1 MDKPGMQAAPA
12 AAATGGEDDGT
23 LPRGPPSAPRRGSAG
38 QSAATVVGG
47 GRLRGLTPQ
56 VVDGAGTVAVDRFA
70 GEGRG
75 PRRGPRRERAPEAAS
90 PPWRR
95 GRETLAVADAKS
107 G

>member
-1 MDKPGMQAAPA
+1 MAWVQAAPA

-23 LPRGPPSAPRRGSAG
+23 RPWGPPSAAWRGSAG
-38 QSAATVVGG
+38 RSAAAVAGKCG
-47 GRLRGLTPQ
+47 GRLRGSTPR
-56 VVDGAGTVAVDRFA
+56 VGGGAGTVAADGFA

-75 PRRGPRRERAPEAAS
+75 PRRGRGPGAAS

-95 GRETLAVADAKS
+95 GRETPAVADAKA